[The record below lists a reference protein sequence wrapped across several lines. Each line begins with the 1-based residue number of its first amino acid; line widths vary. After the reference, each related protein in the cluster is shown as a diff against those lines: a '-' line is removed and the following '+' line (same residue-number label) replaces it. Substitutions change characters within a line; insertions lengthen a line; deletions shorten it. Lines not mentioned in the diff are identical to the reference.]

1 MDAEVQV
8 KLGNL
13 IENQV
18 QKSAEKLLEEYQ
30 NRLADLTEEIDV
42 GEVNVQ
48 PFELMAGEVD
58 LSNAKAM
65 ISNLTKSEEVK
76 VGEEWV
82 ENTNK
87 KWYKPWTWFQE
98 SGHYRDIMETRN
110 YVDGNA
116 LSTKLVLPVQKH
128 LYENLQGAT
137 QYARE
142 QTNFIKREF
151 SKKFDELDQVLQQK
165 LNELQECASDEKN
178 AERRIRESQER
189 LDWLEN
195 VQNEINAIL
204 EI

>member
-1 MDAEVQV
+1 
-8 KLGNL
+8 
-13 IENQV
+13 
-18 QKSAEKLLEEYQ
+18 
-30 NRLADLTEEIDV
+30 
-42 GEVNVQ
+42 
-48 PFELMAGEVD
+48 
-58 LSNAKAM
+58 
-65 ISNLTKSEEVK
+65 
-76 VGEEWV
+76 
-82 ENTNK
+82 
-87 KWYKPWTWFQE
+87 
-98 SGHYRDIMETRN
+98 METRN
-110 YVDGNA
+110 YVDGSA

-137 QYARE
+137 QYAKE

-178 AERRIRESQER
+178 AERRIRESQAR